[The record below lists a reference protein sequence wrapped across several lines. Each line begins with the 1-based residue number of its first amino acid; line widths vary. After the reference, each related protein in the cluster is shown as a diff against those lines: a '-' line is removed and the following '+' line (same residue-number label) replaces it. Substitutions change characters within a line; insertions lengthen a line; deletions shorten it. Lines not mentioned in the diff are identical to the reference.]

1 MPPWRPVVSLTPAEV
16 ETLTTWVGFGAPWLE
31 DTPPDPAL
39 ERLLRAISRGD
50 LVLMKVEP
58 RNRTALND
66 RDSVGANPLMHA
78 AFEGNPASMKLLLEA
93 GADPNLANYRGATAL
108 LWAADDLAKVR
119 LLVDHGAKPDVRTS
133 EGTTPLLAGAL
144 SRGCTAVRRALP

>member
-1 MPPWRPVVSLTPAEV
+1 MAGRYAAGSRS
-16 ETLTTWVGFGAPWLE
+16 G
-31 DTPPDPAL
+31 
-39 ERLLRAISRGD
+39 RLLRAISRGD

-66 RDSVGANPLMHA
+66 RDSVGATPLMHA
-78 AFEGNPASMKLLLEA
+78 AFEGSPASMKLLLEA

-108 LWAADDLAKVR
+108 LWAVDDLAKVR

-133 EGTTPLLAGAL
+133 EGTTPLLAGAMF
-144 SRGCTAVRRALP
+144 RGCTPVLRALLDAGADPNAA